1 MRTVEQNLSRR
12 RPLLPVRWKDAPGCS
27 VGDGHT
33 KNLRPRKGIERNTS
47 RTLPSYVF
55 QKVHFGS
62 KYSGVLRSPQKL
74 KMFWGPHSRAL

>member
-1 MRTVEQNLSRR
+1 MNGEDITQFNIRSFYDHSRR
-12 RPLLPVRWKDAPGCS
+12 RRTTLAKYIFLLQINKD
-27 VGDGHT
+27 
-33 KNLRPRKGIERNTS
+33 RERSEHLS